1 MHSIIMIKPDA
12 FGVTVPADVA
22 GQLFRDFAHFLLHR
36 TVNPENTTSPEYS
49 EEAVRQIRERA
60 VSEASFRGEVLE
72 PGVMATSLLLY
83 AEEHFCGGRPDVA
96 GVLEGGLRCL
106 SGGGFCAKKLTLS
119 PGNVETIYSGSDGDI
134 MVRLHEY
141 LDGREVVLADIGNT
155 EVFVLQ
161 WWKTFSRHY
170 FLDYSRERYPLRNL
184 IHVAEEDSGYL
195 KKLMEEQ

>member
-1 MHSIIMIKPDA
+1 MHSFIMIKPDA
-12 FGVTVPADVA
+12 FELMVPTDVA

-60 VSEASFRGEVLE
+60 VSEASFRGEVRE
-72 PGVMATSLLLY
+72 PSVMVASLLSY
-83 AEEHFCGGRPDVA
+83 AEEHFRGGWLDVA
-96 GVLEGGLRCL
+96 GVLENGLRCL
-106 SGGGFCAKKLTLS
+106 SGGGFCTKKLTLF
-119 PGNVETIYSGSDGDI
+119 PRNVETIYSGSDGNI
-134 MVRLHEY
+134 MAKLHEY
-141 LDGREVVLADIGNT
+141 LDWREVVLADIENT
-155 EVFVLQ
+155 EAFILQ

-184 IHVAEEDSGYL
+184 IHVAEEDSVYL

>member
-1 MHSIIMIKPDA
+1 MNSFIMIKPDA
-12 FGVTVPADVA
+12 FGLRVPADVA

-36 TVNPENTTSPEYS
+36 TVNPENAISPEYS
-49 EEAVRQIRERA
+49 KEAVRQIRERA

-72 PGVMATSLLLY
+72 PGAMATSLLLY
-83 AEEHFCGGRPDVA
+83 AEENFCGGRLDVA
-96 GVLEGGLRCL
+96 EVLEGGLRCL
-106 SGGGFCAKKLTLS
+106 NGGGFCAKKLTLS

-134 MVRLHEY
+134 MTRLHEY
-141 LDGREVVLADIGNT
+141 LDGREVVLVDTGNT

>member
-1 MHSIIMIKPDA
+1 MHSFIMIKPDA
-12 FGVTVPADVA
+12 FELTVPADVA
-22 GQLFRDFAHFLLHR
+22 GQLFRDFAHFLLHH
-36 TVNPENTTSPEYS
+36 TVNPENAISPEYS

-60 VSEASFRGEVLE
+60 VSEASFRGEVWE
-72 PGVMATSLLLY
+72 PGVMVASLLSY
-83 AEEHFCGGRPDVA
+83 AEEHFRGGRPDVA

-106 SGGGFCAKKLTLS
+106 SGGSFCAKKLTLS

-134 MVRLHEY
+134 MARLHEY
-141 LDGREVVLADIGNT
+141 LDGSEVILADIGNT
-155 EVFVLQ
+155 EAFVLQ

-184 IHVAEEDSGYL
+184 IHVAEEDSVYL